1 MMTSSHQVTVFEAIN
16 KIKAEKMTDEELITF
31 EKAIKE
37 EKKQRGIGGRYG
49 GDEHYK
55 S

>member
-31 EKAIKE
+31 EKAIKRRKE
-37 EKKQRGIGGRYG
+37 TKRNRWKVRRG
-49 GDEHYK
+49 
-55 S
+55 